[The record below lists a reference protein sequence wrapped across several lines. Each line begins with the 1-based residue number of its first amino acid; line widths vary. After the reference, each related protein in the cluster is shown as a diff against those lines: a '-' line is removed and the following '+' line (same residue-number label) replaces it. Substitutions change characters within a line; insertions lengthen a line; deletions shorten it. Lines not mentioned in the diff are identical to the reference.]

1 MLLDNLQQVVLPMVD
16 LAERLTDLG
25 LSRNEADLYL
35 ALLASG
41 EATASEVAK
50 DAGIAR
56 PAVYG
61 LLDAL
66 VAHGLV
72 ESFPVRPQR
81 YRANGP
87 RTALAALV
95 EGRKGRLEEARESV
109 CEELEQ
115 LYSAPSA
122 KRTQVWINRDLMP
135 CAGKYAEVLAQ
146 AKEDAI
152 TLIGWCSRNEAAIIF
167 NALRDAATR
176 GVTLHAYFVHN
187 TIYDDQVPV
196 DDARELARDIP
207 GVRVLSLPASFPM
220 SPPVKLLV
228 VDESD
233 TCIVAGDFDE
243 EHLTEVL
250 SVHYRH
256 LSTIN
261 RIVRRVH
268 ANLHKLPFAKIWGL

>member
-1 MLLDNLQQVVLPMVD
+1 MLLVILQQVVLLMVD

-81 YRANGP
+81 YRAKGP

-95 EGRKGRLEEARESV
+95 EGRKGRLDEAQESV
-109 CEELEQ
+109 SEELEQ
-115 LYSAPSA
+115 LYS
-122 KRTQVWINRDLMP
+122 T
-135 CAGKYAEVLAQ
+135 
-146 AKEDAI
+146 
-152 TLIGWCSRNEAAIIF
+152 
-167 NALRDAATR
+167 
-176 GVTLHAYFVHN
+176 
-187 TIYDDQVPV
+187 
-196 DDARELARDIP
+196 
-207 GVRVLSLPASFPM
+207 
-220 SPPVKLLV
+220 
-228 VDESD
+228 
-233 TCIVAGDFDE
+233 
-243 EHLTEVL
+243 
-250 SVHYRH
+250 
-256 LSTIN
+256 
-261 RIVRRVH
+261 
-268 ANLHKLPFAKIWGL
+268 